1 MSKKLTASIIAIGS
15 ELTSGKIQDSHG
27 KYISSR
33 LSKMG
38 FKVESIVLIPDDE
51 NVSYFLEAG
60 RDKIDL
66 LIITG
71 GLGPTS
77 DDLTRD
83 IIATTA
89 GVNLIFHSYIWEDL
103 EKRFPGNHNISR
115 KRQAFIPEGFTILEN
130 FCGTAPGFSGFIG
143 NTLTYCLP
151 GPPSEMQDMFERT
164 VKPSIIGK
172 FSLLEPDTL
181 HLSCFLMCESGLE
194 DVCFEYGS
202 LDITWGT
209 MVGPYKIS
217 LYLQGGTE
225 GGRQRFFTYLQ
236 DRFGK
241 ELIVLGDTYAAEI
254 LFHALRARGKV
265 LCTAESITGG
275 LIAKLITDI
284 PGSSELFWGSFVT
297 YSDMSKQK
305 MINVKRDTLKSFGAV
320 SREVAIEMAL
330 TSLKLAGVDVA
341 IAVSGYAGGSKDD
354 SEEKGTVWIAV
365 KTIDRDIS
373 ASRFE
378 FTGSRD
384 LIRRKTAVAAILLAE
399 TALVRPERLDSC
411 GNWQYS

>member
-1 MSKKLTASIIAIGS
+1 VSKKLTASIIAIGS

-38 FKVESIVLIPDDE
+38 FIVESITLIPDGK
-51 NVSYFLEAG
+51 NVSYFLEAV

-83 IIATTA
+83 IIATIA
-89 GVNLIFHSYIWEDL
+89 GVNLIFLNYLWEDL
-103 EKRFPGNHNISR
+103 EKRFTGKHNISR
-115 KRQAFIPEGFTILEN
+115 KRQAYIPEGFTVLEN

-143 NTLTYCLP
+143 STLTFCLP
-151 GPPSEMQDMFERT
+151 GPPSEMHDMFERT

-172 FSLLEPDTL
+172 FSLIEPDTL
-181 HLSCFLMCESGLE
+181 HVSCFLMCESRLE
-194 DVCFEYGS
+194 DVCLEYCS

-265 LCTAESITGG
+265 VCTVESITGG

-297 YSDMSKQK
+297 YSDLSKQK
-305 MINVKRDTLKSFGAV
+305 MINIRRDTLKRFGAV
-320 SREVAIEMAL
+320 SREVVTEMAIK
-330 TSLKLAGVDVA
+330 SLKLAGVDVA
-341 IAVSGYAGGSKDD
+341 IAVSGYAGGSNDD
-354 SEEKGTVWIAV
+354 SEETGTVWISV
-365 KTIDRDIS
+365 KRVDRDIS
-373 ASRFE
+373 AFRFE

-384 LIRRKTAVAAILLAE
+384 LIRRKTAVAAMLLAE

-411 GNWQYS
+411 GHWQYS